1 MYKWNAADYQKNS
14 EAQLNW
20 GRELIAKLGLHG
32 KEHILDIGCGDG
44 KVTADIAA
52 HVPDGRVVGIDSSS
66 AMIDLACKTFP
77 ANDFPN
83 LRFFQMDARELT
95 FSNEFDI
102 IFSNAVLHWV
112 DDHRKVLS
120 GIYKGLKTPGKILL
134 QMGGR
139 GNVAGMMAVMRSITE
154 KAQWKA
160 YFSGFVSPY
169 NFYGPAEY
177 SEWLSEMHFEP
188 VRLELIP
195 KDMTQRGREGFM
207 GWIRTTW
214 HPFIHCVPE
223 LEQQEF
229 IRQAVDSY
237 LTNHPMN
244 PEGLV
249 HIDVVRLEV
258 EAMKLNHSKKQHGA
272 PSASAPCC

>member
-1 MYKWNAADYQKNS
+1 MYNWNAADYQNNS

-20 GRELIAKLGLHG
+20 GRELIAKLGLSG

-44 KVTADIAA
+44 KVTAEIAA
-52 HVPDGRVVGIDSSS
+52 HVPDGRVAGIDSSRD
-66 AMIDLACKTFP
+66 MIDLACKTFP
-77 ANDFPN
+77 ASDFPN
-83 LRFFQMDARELT
+83 LSFFQMDARELT

-120 GIYKGLKTPGKILL
+120 GIYKGLKKPGKILL

-139 GNVAGMMAVMRSITE
+139 GNVAGMMAVMRSITG
-154 KAQWKA
+154 KAQWQA
-160 YFSGFVSPY
+160 YFNGFVSPY
-169 NFYGPAEY
+169 NFCSTAEY
-177 SEWLSEMHFEP
+177 STWLSETHFEP

-195 KDMTQRGREGFM
+195 KDMTQLGREGFM

-223 LEQQEF
+223 SKQQEF
-229 IRQAVDSY
+229 IRQVADLY
-237 LTNHPMN
+237 LTNYP
-244 PEGLV
+244 PDLEGLV
-249 HIDVVRLEV
+249 HIDAVRLEV
-258 EAMKLNHSKKQHGA
+258 EALK
-272 PSASAPCC
+272 

>member
-1 MYKWNAADYQKNS
+1 MYKWNADDYQKNS

-66 AMIDLACKTFP
+66 DMIDLACKTFP

-95 FSNEFDI
+95 CSNEFDI
-102 IFSNAVLHWV
+102 IFSNAVLHWI

-139 GNVAGMMAVMRSITE
+139 GNVAGMMAVMRSMTE

-169 NFYGPAEY
+169 NFYGPDEY
-177 SEWLSEMHFEP
+177 SAWLSEMHFKP

-195 KDMTQRGREGFM
+195 KDMTQQGREGFI

-214 HPFIHCVPE
+214 HPFIHRVPE
-223 LEQQEF
+223 SEQQEF

-237 LTNHPMN
+237 LTNHPMDR
-244 PEGLV
+244 EGLV

-258 EAMKLNHSKKQHGA
+258 EAIK
-272 PSASAPCC
+272 